1 MRIALVTPF
10 AWSQP
15 HDVNEHVDGLA
26 RELRHRG
33 HFVTILAPSNRAR
46 DLAAGR
52 RALLES
58 FEQPPELIAIG
69 PAVPISRRSRMGVPV
84 GVRASLSL
92 ALARGRFD
100 VVHGFE
106 PGLPS
111 LSYLALRD
119 SAALTVATFFSAERL
134 GYPPGRAQRER
145 LLARVD
151 ALLATS
157 EEVADAANVRFPGRY
172 ELVPHG
178 IDPELFA
185 PPAAEGGVFRP
196 GGGGSAAGASR
207 LEKKQLV
214 VMEWRQTERPLLRAL
229 IRELAQQPDWELV
242 LLRTRIPASR
252 PGVSPRLRGRMRV
265 RTARTGVA
273 RAELFRG
280 ASIFV
285 PAAEGLPRLVA
296 EARAAG
302 VAIAAPPGRAEQPE
316 LAAAETARMIEDE
329 AFRARRATES
339 LAGAQSQTAEAL
351 ADRVEEVYEQVAS
364 RRRSHTTRPT
374 PGAAEGGPTSGPD
387 AGGSAAG
394 VSSRRERDWI
404 VADLH
409 LHTSWSH
416 DCSIDVGELL
426 DHAEAQGLGAI
437 AVTDH
442 NVFGGAQ
449 EAVERARGRGL
460 VVIPG
465 EEVKTADQ
473 GEVIGLFLREEI
485 PRGMSFGETVAA
497 IRAQGG
503 LVYLP
508 HPFDRM
514 HAIPEP
520 ATLHRHLAEIDVFE
534 VYNARLLFETYNDEA
549 LRFAR
554 KYNLTPGAGSDA
566 HVLAGVGTGVVRMR
580 RFSGP
585 EEFLVSLHDAEVLR
599 RPKSLVYL
607 QGLKWVAQAKERVR

>member
-1 MRIALVTPF
+1 VRIALVTPF

-26 RELRHRG
+26 RELRRRG
-33 HFVTILAPSNRAR
+33 HAVTVLAPSNRAR

-52 RALLES
+52 RALLGAFDE
-58 FEQPPELIAIG
+58 PPELIALG

-84 GVRASLSL
+84 GVRASLAL

-119 SAALTVATFFSAERL
+119 SAALTAATFFSPERL
-134 GYPPGRAQRER
+134 GYPPGRAQRKR
-145 LLARVD
+145 LLTRVD

-157 EEVADAANVRFPGRY
+157 EEVARAADVRFPGRY
-172 ELVPHG
+172 ELMPHG

-185 PPAAEGGVFRP
+185 PAPKRP
-196 GGGGSAAGASR
+196 
-207 LEKKQLV
+207 LV

-229 IRELAQQPDWELV
+229 VRELAQQHDWELV

-252 PGVSPRLRGRMRV
+252 PAVSPRLRGRMRV
-265 RTARTGVA
+265 RTARTGAA
-273 RAELFRG
+273 RAELLRA

-296 EARAAG
+296 EAQAAG
-302 VAIAAPPGRAEQPE
+302 AAIAAPPGRAEQPE

-329 AFRARRATES
+329 AFRARRAAES
-339 LAGAQSQTAEAL
+339 LAAAQSQTAEAL
-351 ADRVEEVYEQVAS
+351 ADRVEEVYERLAS
-364 RRRSHTTRPT
+364 RRRTTASP
-374 PGAAEGGPTSGPD
+374 PPFE
-387 AGGSAAG
+387 
-394 VSSRRERDWI
+394 ERDWI

-416 DCSIDVGELL
+416 DCSIGVDELL
-426 DHAEAQGLGAI
+426 DDAEAKGLGAI

-449 EAVERARGRGL
+449 EAVERARGRRL

-485 PRGMSFGETVAA
+485 SRGMSFGDTIAA

-520 ATLHRHLAEIDVFE
+520 ATLHRHLAEVDVFE
-534 VYNARLLFETYNDEA
+534 VYNARLLFEAYNDEA